1 MQAVVQDTRPRPVLN
16 ARQREKL
23 AREISSP
30 RRRTM
35 FETWAWSPITAYRI
49 GLTLSYFAVGYVGVS
64 AAVAGIPVF
73 DLTAPSGWN
82 VLWGVV
88 VTGAAALAAIGSITD
103 RLRWLETIGASLTF
117 AMLVSYASAL
127 LVVAY
132 GAGDANR
139 AAVGA
144 VVLALG
150 LQPGMRLLWLLS
162 QLGRRR

>member
-1 MQAVVQDTRPRPVLN
+1 MTVAEDTHPRPLLS
-16 ARQREKL
+16 ARERQKL
-23 AREISSP
+23 ARAIESP
-30 RRRTM
+30 RSRVDLHA
-35 FETWAWSPITAYRI
+35 WAWSPITAYRI
-49 GLTLSYFAVGYVGVS
+49 GLTLSYLAIAYVGLS
-64 AAVAGIPVF
+64 GIVAGIPVF
-73 DLTAPSGWN
+73 DLTAPQGWN
-82 VLWGVV
+82 VIWGAV
-88 VTGAAALAAIGSITD
+88 VTLGAVFAAIGSATD
-103 RLRWLETIGASLTF
+103 RLRGLETLGGAMVF
-117 AMLVSYASAL
+117 AMLVGYASAF